1 MTSST
6 PEIDEV
12 VLDVRD
18 LRTHIGNRPPLVKA
32 VDGVSF
38 QLRRG
43 RTLAIVGE
51 SGSGKSMT
59 ALSITR
65 LLPTA
70 AARVVGGTIE
80 FDGTDL
86 VAASDDHM
94 REVRG
99 NRIAIMFQDPMTA
112 LNPGLRVGRQ
122 VMEPLLV
129 HRVTDRDGA
138 RKRALDLLARTH
150 LPDPRGV
157 FEAYPHQLS
166 GGMRQRAVLAMALAC
181 EPDILI
187 ADEPTTALDVTTQE
201 QIVDLLREIQE
212 ATRLSLILISHDLGV
227 VARIADEVLVVYA
240 GRSAEYGPVRDVFRS
255 PSHPYTRGLL
265 ESVDLRQ
272 YRPRERL
279 DSIQGVPPRLDD
291 VPPGCP
297 FHPRCRHAEPQCS
310 ERLPELRRPP
320 GAPTVAACL
329 VAQEGRLPA
338 WDRHRQ
344 EVAR

>member
-1 MTSST
+1 
-6 PEIDEV
+6 
-12 VLDVRD
+12 
-18 LRTHIGNRPPLVKA
+18 
-32 VDGVSF
+32 
-38 QLRRG
+38 
-43 RTLAIVGE
+43 
-51 SGSGKSMT
+51 
-59 ALSITR
+59 
-65 LLPTA
+65 
-70 AARVVGGTIE
+70 
-80 FDGTDL
+80 
-86 VAASDDHM
+86 M
-94 REVRG
+94 RAVRG

-129 HRVTDRDGA
+129 HRVTDRAGA
-138 RKRALDLLARTH
+138 RTRALDLLARTH
-150 LPDPRGV
+150 LPDPQGV

-166 GGMRQRAVLAMALAC
+166 GGMRQRVVLAMALAC

-212 ATRLSLILISHDLGV
+212 TTRLSLILISHDLGV

-240 GRSAEYGPVRDVFRS
+240 GRSAEHGAVRDVFRS

-279 DSIQGVPPRLDD
+279 DSIPGVPPRLDD
-291 VPPGCP
+291 VPSGCP
-297 FHPRCRHAEPQCS
+297 FHPRCQHAEPQCA
-310 ERLPELRRPP
+310 ERVPELRRPP

-329 VAQEGRLPA
+329 VAQDGRLPA
-338 WDRHRQ
+338 WARQRQ

>member
-6 PEIDEV
+6 PETDDV
-12 VLDVRD
+12 VLEVCD
-18 LRTHIGNRPPLVKA
+18 LRTHIGDRPPVVKA

-38 QLRRG
+38 TLRRG

-70 AARVVGGTIE
+70 AARVVGGTIVFE
-80 FDGTDL
+80 GTDL
-86 VAASDDHM
+86 VAASDDQM

-122 VMEPLLV
+122 VMEPLLI
-129 HRVTDRDGA
+129 HRITDRDGA
-138 RKRALDLLARTH
+138 RARTLDLLARTH
-150 LPDPRGV
+150 LPDPAGV

-166 GGMRQRAVLAMALAC
+166 GGMRQRVVLAMALAC

-240 GRSAEYGPVRDVFRS
+240 GRSAEHGAVRDVFRS

-279 DSIQGVPPRLDD
+279 DSIPGVPPRLDD

-297 FHPRCRHAEPQCS
+297 FHPRCRHAEPQCA
-310 ERLPELRRPP
+310 ERVPELLPPP

-329 VAQEGRLPA
+329 VAQQGRLPA
-338 WDRHRQ
+338 WERQRQ